1 MRNAFR
7 CGLIFPDV
15 YYIIYKLAIETI
27 VQDKDFKAQI
37 SLLIANNKWMTFW
50 VSLADF
56 DLLNELQLTT

>member
-1 MRNAFR
+1 MRNAFK

-15 YYIIYKLAIETI
+15 IIIYKLAIETI

>member
-1 MRNAFR
+1 M
-7 CGLIFPDV
+7 FPDV
-15 YYIIYKLAIETI
+15 IITYKLAIETI